1 MSRFI
6 SFFDNLIKAYVV
18 TVVFLILTV
27 SVLSIVLRWFQ
38 VSLSWTEPL
47 VRHLVFLS
55 AFLGATL
62 AASTSRH
69 IAIEILEKFLEAKE
83 EFKKIYVLQKIIAV
97 ITTVCLVFLMLSGY
111 DFFKVEKEYGVEVFW
126 GIHSSTLVF
135 IIPLGFGLVLFRTFL
150 SLFESPVNDSENI
163 KEETV

>member
-1 MSRFI
+1 MKKFI
-6 SFFDNLIKAYVV
+6 SLFDSIIKSSVV
-18 TVVFLILTV
+18 VVVFLMLSI

-38 VSLSWTEPL
+38 VSLTWTEPL

-83 EFKKIYVLQKIIAV
+83 EYKKIFILQKFIAV
-97 ITTVCLVFLMLSGY
+97 VTTICLIFLMLSGY
-111 DFFKVEKEYGVEVFW
+111 EFFKVEREYGTEVFW

-135 IIPLGFGLVLFRTFL
+135 IIPLGFFLVFTRTFL
-150 SLFESPVNDSENI
+150 SLFESSHVEAA
-163 KEETV
+163 E